1 MGLVDMP
8 FQIANV
14 RCENPDVAAHTRIG
28 WFRSVSNIPHGFA
41 VQSMVGELAHLT
53 GRDQKDMLLQLIG
66 EPRIVKLNDSVKDFW
81 NYGEPLD
88 SYPIDAGRL
97 RRVVELV
104 AEKGGWGR
112 PVPKGLKQTKQ
123 KWPAQ
128 SYATMICTN
137 GQRAIRSAKETI
149 LELPGRQ
156 LDDGCG
162 TVLGRSR

>member
-1 MGLVDMP
+1 MKPGNSGVYWGGAAGGFQREGILVS
-8 FQIANV
+8 FV
-14 RCENPDVAAHTRIG
+14 SRAAARVKSTYEWIDGAAPRVHHS
-28 WFRSVSNIPHGFA
+28 RSSISP
-41 VQSMVGELAHLT
+41 
-53 GRDQKDMLLQLIG
+53 
-66 EPRIVKLNDSVKDFW
+66 
-81 NYGEPLD
+81 
-88 SYPIDAGRL
+88 
-97 RRVVELV
+97 
-104 AEKGGWGR
+104 GR